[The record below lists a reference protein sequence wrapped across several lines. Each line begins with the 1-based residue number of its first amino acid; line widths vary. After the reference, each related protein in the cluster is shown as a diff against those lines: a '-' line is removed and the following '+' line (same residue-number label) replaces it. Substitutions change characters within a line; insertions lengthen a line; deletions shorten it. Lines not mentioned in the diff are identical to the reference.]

1 MPAALA
7 RGSPAETVLV
17 AACAAAG
24 TSSPTASRAA
34 GTVSREVMAAP
45 YGRPPPPAIGGI
57 PRLPPTNRWIRTG
70 GVRLRRDERPHW
82 PGRGAGRGGA
92 RTNGNGGW
100 GGGGGGGAG
109 GGLAA
114 PWGATGPPPGGG

>member
-17 AACAAAG
+17 AACAPAG

-45 YGRPPPPAIGGI
+45 YGRPPPPALGGTPAFPLRIGGSG
-57 PRLPPTNRWIRTG
+57 PAG
-70 GVRLRRDERPHW
+70 G
-82 PGRGAGRGGA
+82 
-92 RTNGNGGW
+92 GGW
-100 GGGGGGGAG
+100 GAARPAGAPLPPLGVVKLDRLGGSVAQSTLTRPRDVNVGRFGG
-109 GGLAA
+109 
-114 PWGATGPPPGGG
+114 

>member
-17 AACAAAG
+17 AACAPAG

-70 GVRLRRDERPHW
+70 GGRLRRDERPHW
-82 PGRGAGRGGA
+82 PGRGGRRGGGPA
-92 RTNGNGGW
+92 NRDR
-100 GGGGGGGAG
+100 GGGGGG
-109 GGLAA
+109 
-114 PWGATGPPPGGG
+114 